1 MGLCNNYG
9 IISYGHQ
16 SNITLNSG
24 DAVISNPSVC
34 DICVVHTTVFG
45 ERKLSVVLWFLA

>member
-9 IISYGHQ
+9 SIPYSDQ
-16 SNITLNSG
+16 SNKTLNSG

-45 ERKLSVVLWFLA
+45 DRKLSVVLWFLS